1 MVVYIVIG
9 VILLIYLVLVG
20 LLGSFFPVE
29 SHKWIFRVV
38 FWIFGLVGAGVFVWI
53 HAKRQ
58 RRRKK
63 REGELS
69 VEDIDLLA
77 RDAEARIAAGRMA
90 RDPKLAHLPALL
102 VVGEAGASK
111 TSTVVHCGAEPQLL
125 SGQVY
130 QDTSIAPT
138 RLANFWFAADTVV
151 IEAGSALLSDS
162 DAWERLIRRLR
173 PSRMRATFGGSE
185 QSPRALLF
193 CIDCETLAQPQ
204 AQDKL
209 AATARLA
216 RERLGQAARLLG
228 IDLPVYVLFTK
239 LDRLPAF
246 ADYARNFSNEEA
258 GAIVG
263 ETLPVRRAKSSG
275 VYAEEETARLT
286 EAFHSVYFELCD
298 KRLMLLAREQQEAKL
313 PGTYEFPREFGKLR
327 GTIVRFLVDLC
338 RPSQLDFGPFLRG
351 FYFSGVRPVLVT
363 EGTGRTAPS
372 IEQAA
377 AEYGE
382 ATRLFGSM
390 GSGGQAAP
398 SYGGGQTRKVP
409 QWAFVTRL
417 FNEVL
422 LRDPTAATA
431 SSYSRSSHL
440 PKRLLLGAITSILLI
455 CIIGF
460 TVSYLNNSDFE
471 ERNLAAARA
480 LARIAP
486 QPGDLPSIEAL
497 TQLDTLRQ
505 SLEEIHQHRL
515 EGRPWS
521 RRWGLYV
528 GEKVYDSLYR
538 TYFDRFRALLLNDS
552 QNGVMSDLQQLPAQP
567 PTGGDDAAEQQ
578 RVYSKLAAYLITTD
592 IHQCSS
598 REAVARVLFVRW
610 PSGRVP
616 SEPQA
621 NLASAQFDFYADML
635 RERNP
640 YETPSNGPAVEKGR
654 RYLSQMQAID
664 REYLG
669 MITEASAQVKSVNFN
684 RDFPGSEALVRNGKE
699 VPGAFTKQGWAFIQ
713 PRIANRGAAGEGGS
727 CDALIM
733 GPFAGSG
740 ASGADAGQQL
750 LARYSQDFL
759 KQWLDYLQQTRVAPY
774 ASARDAAVKLERF
787 GSPQSP
793 LLANLWLASDH
804 AAGGPPEVA
813 EMFQPP
819 QFFVPPGDQGF
830 VADSNKGY
838 LSDLFTLQD
847 GWNRLAQSPQGVKDK
862 AIVDS
867 LLASTTTAK
876 ANANQAALGFRGD
889 TQGQVSSATRAI
901 ILAPIE
907 NSERLLQR
915 LGPLDL
921 NNQGKGLCSQ
931 ISLLKRKYPFNP
943 SSAEDASLQE
953 LAAVFHP
960 QQGSLW
966 ALYAGNLQELLIE
979 QGGHYA
985 AKPGGSI
992 QLNPAFVGFFNQ
1004 AAAISRAFYPEGAT
1018 EPRFVYTVTP
1028 QPIDTL
1034 SRLQLRIDGQ
1044 LLSSG
1049 EGGGKPQ
1056 QVLWPNDG
1064 SGSFLYGAIGGGN
1077 VIEVV
1082 RYTGPW
1088 SVFRFFASASRIPP
1102 TGSGDYEW
1110 RPTTSGQP
1118 MVVNGKVVI
1127 VRYNLNHGANPP
1139 ILKPGYLST
1148 LSCPASVTR

>member
-9 VILLIYLVLVG
+9 VILLIYLVLVT
-20 LLGSFFPVE
+20 LLGGFFPDDTT
-29 SHKWIFRVV
+29 KWIFRVV

-53 HAKRQ
+53 HVK
-58 RRRKK
+58 RRRRLKK
-63 REGELS
+63 RDGELS

-77 RDAEARIAAGRMA
+77 RDAEARIASGRMA
-90 RDPKLAHLPALL
+90 RDPKIAHLPVLL
-102 VVGEAGASK
+102 VAGEPGTTK
-111 TSTVVHCGAEPQLL
+111 TSTIVHCGAEPQLL
-125 SGQVY
+125 AGQVY
-130 QDTSIAPT
+130 QDTSVVPT
-138 RLANFWFAADTVV
+138 RLANFWYASDTVV
-151 IEAGSALLSDS
+151 IEAGSALLNDS
-162 DAWERLIRRLR
+162 DAWDRLIKRLR
-173 PSRMRATFGGSE
+173 PSRLRGMFGGAE
-185 QSPRALLF
+185 QAPRAALL
-193 CIDCETLAQPQ
+193 CLDCETLAQPQ
-204 AQDKL
+204 GQEKL

-216 RERLGQAARLLG
+216 RERLGQAARRLG

-246 ADYARNFSNEEA
+246 SDYARNFSNEEA
-258 GAIVG
+258 AAIVG
-263 ETLPVRRAKSSG
+263 ETLPVQRGRRSG

-286 EAFHSVYFELCD
+286 EAFNSVYFELCD

-327 GTIVRFLVDLC
+327 GTIVRFLVELC

-390 GSGGQAAP
+390 GSGGQQAP
-398 SYGGGQTRKVP
+398 AYGGGQTSKVP
-409 QWAFVTRL
+409 QWTFITKL

-440 PKRLLLGAITSILLI
+440 PKRLLLAAITTILLI

-460 TVSYLNNSDFE
+460 SVSYANNSAFE
-471 ERNLAAARA
+471 ERNLEAARA
-480 LARIAP
+480 LARLTP
-486 QPGDLPSIEAL
+486 QPGDLPSVEAL
-497 TQLDTLRQ
+497 THLDTLRQ
-505 SLEEIHQHRL
+505 SIEQIHLHRI

-521 RRWGLYV
+521 QRWGLYV
-528 GEKVYDSLYR
+528 GEKIYDSLYR
-538 TYFDRFRALLLNDS
+538 TYFDRFRALLLNDA
-552 QNGVMSDLQQLPAQP
+552 QNGVMADLQGLPDQP
-567 PTGGDDAAEQQ
+567 PTGTNDASEEQ
-578 RVYSKLAAYLITTD
+578 RIYGKLAAYLITTD

-598 REAVARVLFVRW
+598 REAVARVLHVRW

-616 SEPQA
+616 SEPQS

-640 YETPSNGPAVEKGR
+640 YDSPSNAAAVEKGR

-684 RDFPGSEALVRNGKE
+684 RDFPGSEALVRNTKE

-713 PRIANRGAAGEGGS
+713 PRIANRGTAEGGS

-740 ASGADAGQQL
+740 ASGADAAQQL
-750 LARYSQDFL
+750 YARYNQDFFRH
-759 KQWLDYLQQTRVAPY
+759 WLDYLQQTRVAAY
-774 ASARDAAVKLERF
+774 ASARDAAVKLERL
-787 GSPQSP
+787 GSAQSP

-813 EMFQPP
+813 QMLQPP
-819 QFFVPPGDQGF
+819 QAVVPPGDQGL
-830 VADSNKGY
+830 VSDATNKGY
-838 LSDLFTLQD
+838 LSDLFMLQN
-847 GWNRLAQSPQGVKDK
+847 GWNQLAQSPQGAKDK
-862 AIVDS
+862 PVVDS
-867 LLASTTTAK
+867 LLAATTTAK
-876 ANANQAALGFRGD
+876 ANANQLALGFRGD
-889 TQGQVSSATRAI
+889 TQGQVSLATRAI
-901 ILAPIE
+901 VLAPIE

-921 NNQGKGLCSQ
+921 NNQGKGLCTQ
-931 ISLLKRKYPFNP
+931 ITQLKRKYPFNP
-943 SSAEDASLQE
+943 SSAEDATLQE
-953 LAAVFHP
+953 LAAIFHP

-966 ALYAGNLQELLIE
+966 ALYTGNLQELLVE
-979 QGGHYA
+979 QGGRYA
-985 AKPGGSI
+985 PKPGGTI
-992 QLNPAFVGFFNQ
+992 QLNPAFVAFFNQ
-1004 AAAISRAFYPEGAT
+1004 AAAISRAFYPEGAND
-1018 EPRFVYTVTP
+1018 PRFVYTVTP

-1034 SRLQLRIDGQ
+1034 SRLQLRLDGQ

-1049 EGGGKPQ
+1049 ENGGKPQ
-1056 QVLWPNDG
+1056 QILWPNDG
-1064 SGSFLYGAIGGGN
+1064 SGAFLYGAIGGGN

-1088 SVFRFFASASRIPP
+1088 AAFRFFASASRVPDS
-1102 TGSGDYEW
+1102 GSGDYEW

-1139 ILKPGYLST
+1139 ILKAGYLST
-1148 LSCPASVTR
+1148 LSCPPSVTR

>member
-38 FWIFGLVGAGVFVWI
+38 FWIFGLAGAGVFVWI
-53 HAKRQ
+53 QVKRQ
-58 RRRKK
+58 RRLKR
-63 REGELS
+63 REGELA

-77 RDAEARIAAGRMA
+77 RDAEARIASGRMA
-90 RDPKLAHLPALL
+90 RDPKLAHLRVLL
-102 VVGEAGASK
+102 VAGEPGSSK
-111 TSTVVHCGAEPQLL
+111 TSTVMHCGAEPQLL
-125 SGQVY
+125 AGQVY
-130 QDTSIAPT
+130 QDTAIVPT
-138 RLANFWFAADTVV
+138 RLANFWYAADTAV
-151 IEAGSALLSDS
+151 IEAGSALLNDA
-162 DAWERLIRRLR
+162 DAWDRLIRRLR
-173 PSRMRATFGGSE
+173 PSRLRATFGGS
-185 QSPRALLF
+185 QQAPRAVLL
-193 CIDCETLAQPQ
+193 CLDCETLAQPQ
-204 AQDKL
+204 SQEKL
-209 AATARLA
+209 ASTARLA
-216 RERLGQAARLLG
+216 RERLGQAARRLG

-246 ADYARNFSNEEA
+246 ADYARNLSNEEA
-258 GAIVG
+258 VAIVG
-263 ETLPVRRAKSSG
+263 ETLPVRRGRRSG

-286 EAFHSVYFELCD
+286 EAFNAVYFELCD

-372 IEQAA
+372 IEQAS

-390 GSGGQAAP
+390 GSAGMQP
-398 SYGGGQTRKVP
+398 QQYGGGQARKVP
-409 QWAFVTRL
+409 QWTFVTRL
-417 FNEVL
+417 FSEVL

-440 PKRLLLGAITSILLI
+440 PKRLLLAAVTAVLLI

-460 TVSYLNNSDFE
+460 SVSYLGNSDFE
-471 ERNLAAARA
+471 ERNLEAARA
-480 LARIAP
+480 LTRMTP
-486 QPGDLPSIEAL
+486 QPGDLPSVEAL
-497 TQLDTLRQ
+497 THLDTLRQ
-505 SLEEIHQHRL
+505 SIEEIHLHRI

-521 RRWGLYV
+521 RRWGLYA

-538 TYFDRFRALLLNDS
+538 AYFDRFRALLLHDA
-552 QNGVMSDLQQLPAQP
+552 QNGVMADLQQLPAQP
-567 PTGGDDAAEQQ
+567 PTGGDDASEQQ
-578 RVYSKLAAYLITTD
+578 RVYGKLAAYLITTD

-598 REAVARVLFVRW
+598 REAVARVLHVRW

-616 SEPQA
+616 SEPQS

-640 YETPSNGPAVEKGR
+640 YDTPSNAAAVEKGR

-684 RDFPGSEALVRNGKE
+684 RDFPGSEALVRNSKE
-699 VPGAFTKQGWAFIQ
+699 VPGAFTKQGWAFLQ
-713 PRIANRGAAGEGGS
+713 PRIANRGSTGEGGG

-740 ASGADAGQQL
+740 SSGADAAQQL
-750 LARYSQDFL
+750 YARYNQDFL
-759 KQWLDYLQQTRVAPY
+759 KHWLEYLQQTRVAAY
-774 ASARDAAVKLERF
+774 ASARDAAVKLERL
-787 GSPQSP
+787 GAPQSP

-813 EMFQPP
+813 QMLQPP
-819 QFFVPPGDQGF
+819 QHVVPPGDQGF

-847 GWNRLAQSPQGVKDK
+847 GWNRLAQSPQGAKDT
-862 AIVDS
+862 AVVDS
-867 LLASTTTAK
+867 LLAATTTAK
-876 ANANQAALGFRGD
+876 ANANQVALNFRGD
-889 TQGQVSSATRAI
+889 TEGQVSSATREI
-901 ILAPIE
+901 VLAPIE

-921 NNQGKGLCSQ
+921 NNQGKGLCTQ
-931 ISLLKRKYPFNP
+931 ISQLKRKYPFNP
-943 SSAEDASLQE
+943 SAAQDATLQE
-953 LAAVFHP
+953 LAAIFHP

-966 ALYAGNLQELLIE
+966 ALYAGNLKDLLVE
-979 QGGHYA
+979 QGGRFV

-992 QLNPAFVGFFNQ
+992 QLNPAFVAFFNQ
-1004 AAAISRAFYPEGAT
+1004 AAGISRAFYPEGAN

-1034 SRLQLRIDGQ
+1034 SRLQLRLDGE

-1056 QVLWPNDG
+1056 QILWPNDG
-1064 SGSFLYGAIGGGN
+1064 SGAYLYGAIGGGN

-1088 SVFRFFASASRIPP
+1088 AVFRFFASASRVPDS
-1102 TGSGDYEW
+1102 GSGDYEW

-1127 VRYNLNHGANPP
+1127 VRYNLNHGSNPP
-1139 ILKPGYLST
+1139 ILKSGYLTT
-1148 LSCPASVTR
+1148 LSCPPSVTR

>member
-1 MVVYIVIG
+1 MVAYIVIG
-9 VILLIYLVLVG
+9 VILLVYLILVW
-20 LLGSFFPVE
+20 LLGNFFPVE
-29 SHKWIFRVV
+29 SHKWIFRGV
-38 FWIFGLVGAGVFVWI
+38 FWIFGIIGAGVFVWM

-58 RRRKK
+58 RRLKR

-69 VEDIDLLA
+69 VEDVDLLA

-90 RDPKLAHLPALL
+90 RDPKLAHLPVLI
-102 VVGEAGASK
+102 VGGEPGTSK

-125 SGQVY
+125 AGQVY
-130 QDTSIAPT
+130 QDTAIAPT
-138 RLANFWFAADTVV
+138 RLANFWYAADTVV
-151 IEAGSALLSDS
+151 IEAGSALLNDS
-162 DAWERLIRRLR
+162 DVWERLIRRLR
-173 PSRMRATFGGSE
+173 PSRMRALFGGSE
-185 QSPRALLF
+185 QAPRAALL
-193 CIDCETLAQPQ
+193 CLDCETLAQPQ
-204 AQDKL
+204 GQEKL

-246 ADYARNFSNEEA
+246 ADYARNLSNEEA
-258 GAIVG
+258 AAILG
-263 ETLPVRRAKSSG
+263 ETLPVRRGRRSG

-286 EAFHSVYFELCD
+286 DAFNAVYFELCD
-298 KRLMLLAREQQEAKL
+298 KRLMLLAREQQESKL

-351 FYFSGVRPVLVT
+351 FYFSGVGAGVVS

-372 IEQAA
+372 IEQAS

-382 ATRLFGSM
+382 ATRLFGAM
-390 GSGGQAAP
+390 SGGAQAQ
-398 SYGGGQTRKVP
+398 SSFGGGQTRKVP
-409 QWAFVTRL
+409 QWTFVTRL

-422 LRDPTAATA
+422 LRDPTAASA
-431 SSYSRSSHL
+431 SSFSRSSHL
-440 PKRLLLGAITSILLI
+440 PKRLLLSAVTAILLI
-455 CIIGF
+455 CIVGF
-460 TVSYLNNSDFE
+460 TVSYAGNSDFE

-480 LARIAP
+480 LSRMTP
-486 QPGDLPSIEAL
+486 QPGDLPSVEAL
-497 TQLDTLRQ
+497 THLDTLRQ
-505 SLEEIHQHRL
+505 SLEEIHRHRI

-521 RRWGLYV
+521 RRWGLYA

-538 TYFDRFRALLLNDS
+538 AYFDRFRALLLNDA
-552 QNGVMSDLQQLPAQP
+552 QNGVMADLQQLPAQP
-567 PTGGDDAAEQQ
+567 PTGGDDAGEQQ
-578 RVYSKLAAYLITTD
+578 RVYAKLAAYLITTD

-598 REAVARVLFVRW
+598 REAVGRVLHARW

-616 SEPQA
+616 SEQQS
-621 NLASAQFDFYADML
+621 NLASAQFDFYSDML

-640 YETPSNGPAVEKGR
+640 YDSPSNAGAVEKGR

-684 RDFPGSEALVRNGKE
+684 RDFPGSEALVKNAKE

-713 PRIANRGAAGEGGS
+713 PRITNRSAGDSGG

-733 GPFAGSG
+733 GPFAGTGS
-740 ASGADAGQQL
+740 SGADAAQQL
-750 LARYSQDFL
+750 LARYNQDFL
-759 KQWLDYLQQTRVAPY
+759 KHWLEYLQQTRVAAY
-774 ASARDAAVKLERF
+774 GSAKDAATKLERL
-787 GSPQSP
+787 GAPQSP

-804 AAGGPPEVA
+804 AAGGPPEVVQ
-813 EMFQPP
+813 MFQPP
-819 QFFVPPGDQGF
+819 QYVVPPGDQGF

-838 LSDLFTLQD
+838 LSDLFSLQD
-847 GWNRLAQSPQGVKDK
+847 GWNRLAASPQGAKDK
-862 AIVDS
+862 PVVDS

-876 ANANQAALGFRGD
+876 ANANQVALNFRGD
-889 TQGQVSSATRAI
+889 AQGQVSLATRDI

-921 NNQGKGLCSQ
+921 NNQGKGLCTQ
-931 ISLLKRKYPFNP
+931 ISQLKRKYPFNP
-943 SSAEDASLQE
+943 SSSEDASLQE

-966 ALYAGNLQELLIE
+966 ALYAGSLQELLVE
-979 QGGHYA
+979 QGGRFA
-985 AKPGGSI
+985 AKPGGTI
-992 QLNPAFVGFFNQ
+992 QLNPAFVAFFNQ
-1004 AAAISRAFYPEGAT
+1004 AASISRAFYPEGAT

-1034 SRLQLRIDGQ
+1034 SRLQLRLDGE

-1049 EGGGKPQ
+1049 EGGGKAQ
-1056 QVLWPNDG
+1056 QVLWPHDG
-1064 SGSFLYGAIGGGN
+1064 SGAFLYGAIGGGN

-1088 SVFRFFASASRIPP
+1088 AVFRFFASASRVPDS
-1102 TGSGDYEW
+1102 GSGDYEW

-1127 VRYNLNHGANPP
+1127 VRYKLDHGANPP
-1139 ILKPGYLST
+1139 ILKSGYLAT
-1148 LSCPASVTR
+1148 LSCPPSVTR